1 MGDPEMTK
9 ALAMFE
15 RHNFKN
21 LMTMQYPWNN
31 EVIAQFYATV
41 WYERST
47 VDSYGIMHF
56 SIQGQPYY
64 VSYARFGQILGFE
77 FDDID
82 KPRLNCN
89 PHRDIDISFAY
100 NEDATAD
107 DFYTVNNMR
116 KVYRYFNLLVRQT
129 LVPKIGGA
137 SVILSSMGPFL
148 KAFQEGNEEDF
159 SAFGFIYRQIQLTSW
174 DPKKSCTHAPYIM
187 KMIEVV
193 TQKEFIKK

>member
-1 MGDPEMTK
+1 
-9 ALAMFE
+9 
-15 RHNFKN
+15 
-21 LMTMQYPWNN
+21 
-31 EVIAQFYATV
+31 
-41 WYERST
+41 
-47 VDSYGIMHF
+47 
-56 SIQGQPYY
+56 
-64 VSYARFGQILGFE
+64 
-77 FDDID
+77 
-82 KPRLNCN
+82 
-89 PHRDIDISFAY
+89 
-100 NEDATAD
+100 
-107 DFYTVNNMR
+107 MR

-174 DPKKSCTHAPYIM
+174 DPKKSYTHAPYIM